1 MPPLAYS
8 PSRKMDEQQHNL
20 VLTKIVATLGPAS
33 KDIDTMVHLIEEG
46 VRVFRVNFSH
56 GTLDEFNEAI
66 ACIRKASKI
75 TSRYIGALGDLS
87 GPKLRVGQVIDGGIE
102 VKDGDVIQL
111 TAESVIAGARGT
123 NAPPVFSVN
132 QPRLI
137 AEVRPGERVLIND
150 GAVSLRCTA
159 SADENDGLL
168 QCEVLHGGLV
178 TSAKGVNLPDTDL
191 SLPSLTDWDLRC
203 VDFAVEAGFDFLA
216 LSFVRS
222 ANDVIHLKERLRE
235 LGARPESEPATN
247 KQSSSYGR
255 GSESFIP
262 IVSKIEKPQA
272 LDDLDAIV
280 QETDVVM
287 VARGDLGV
295 EMELEQVPICQ
306 KQIIRSCHHHGKPVI
321 VATQMLQTMIEAPIP
336 TRAEAGDVAN
346 AIFEGADAVM
356 LSGET
361 AVGAY
366 PVEAVRTMRRIARR
380 TNEFRKTE
388 GLNFDPP
395 KSPRHSR
402 YRTAALAA
410 GVKAIVQELDAKL
423 VVMWSQ
429 TGGGASYLSQNKL
442 AVPIIAYS
450 SSDETLRRLS
460 VLYGVA
466 PRFMKKPGNT
476 AEFVQEIDAMLTENR
491 WAAEGDAVVLVLGEP
506 IGHPGL
512 TNKIR
517 VHYVGDI

>member
-1 MPPLAYS
+1 
-8 PSRKMDEQQHNL
+8 MDEKQQHNL

-33 KDIDTMVHLIEEG
+33 NDVETMVHLIEEG

-56 GTLDEFNEAI
+56 GTLDEFGEAI
-66 ACIRKASKI
+66 ANIRKASKI
-75 TSRYIGALGDLS
+75 TGRYIGALGDLS

-102 VKDGDVIQL
+102 LNAGDAVQL
-111 TAESVIAGARGT
+111 TSETVVAGESDDLI
-123 NAPPVFSVN
+123 FSVN
-132 QPRLI
+132 QPALI
-137 AEVRPGERVLIND
+137 TEVRPGERVLIND
-150 GAVSLRCTA
+150 GAVSLRCA
-159 SADENDGLL
+159 APAAENGGLL

-178 TSAKGVNLPDTDL
+178 TSAKGVNLPDTQL

-222 ANDVIHLKERLRE
+222 AADVIELKERLRD
-235 LGARPESEPATN
+235 LGARPASKPETN
-247 KQSSSYGR
+247 SQSSSYGR

-272 LDDLDAIV
+272 LEDLDAIV
-280 QETDVVM
+280 EETDVVM

-306 KQIIRSCHHHGKPVI
+306 KQIIRACHHHGKPVI

-346 AIFEGADAVM
+346 AIFEGSDAVM

-395 KSPRHSR
+395 QSPRHSR

-410 GVKAIVQELDAKL
+410 GVKAIVQEIDAKL
-423 VVMWSQ
+423 VIMWSQ

-450 SSDETLRRLS
+450 SSAETLRRLS

-466 PRFMKKPGNT
+466 PRFMAKPENT
-476 AEFVQEIDAMLTENR
+476 AEFVNEIDAMLIENR

-506 IGHPGL
+506 IGQPGL

-517 VHYVGDI
+517 VHYVGDV

>member
-1 MPPLAYS
+1 MN
-8 PSRKMDEQQHNL
+8 EQSHNL
-20 VLTKIVATLGPAS
+20 VLTKIVATLGPSSGDVDA
-33 KDIDTMVHLIEEG
+33 MVRLIEDG

-56 GTLDEFNEAI
+56 GSLDDFSALI
-66 ACIRKASKI
+66 ANIRKASKI
-75 TSRYIGALGDLS
+75 TNRYIGALGDLS
-87 GPKLRVGQVIDGGIE
+87 GPKLRIGEVIESGIE
-102 VKDGDVIQL
+102 LKTGETLQL
-111 TAESVIAGARGT
+111 TAESVVAGK
-123 NAPPVFSVN
+123 APDAEPVFAVN
-132 QPRLI
+132 QPSLI
-137 AEVRPGERVLIND
+137 EEVQPGERVLIND
-150 GAVSLRCTA
+150 GAVSLKCVA
-159 SADENDGLL
+159 PADGNNGLL
-168 QCEVLHGGLV
+168 KCEVIHGGLV

-203 VDFAVEAGFDFLA
+203 VNFAVEAGFDFLA

-222 ANDVIHLKERLRE
+222 ADDVIALKERLRE
-235 LGARPESEPATN
+235 LGARPPAEPETNSQAT
-247 KQSSSYGR
+247 SYGR

-262 IVSKIEKPQA
+262 IVAKIEKPQA

-280 QETDVVM
+280 EETDVVM

-295 EMELEQVPICQ
+295 EMELEQVPVCQ
-306 KQIIRSCHHHGKPVI
+306 KKIIRACHHHGKPVI
-321 VATQMLQTMIEAPIP
+321 VATQMLQTMIESPIP
-336 TRAEAGDVAN
+336 TRAEASDVAN

-361 AVGAY
+361 AVGDY

-380 TNEFRKTE
+380 TNDYRKAE

-395 KSPRHSR
+395 QSPRHSR

-410 GVKAIVQELDAKL
+410 GVKAIVQDLDAKL
-423 VVMWSQ
+423 VIMWSQ

-442 AVPIIAYS
+442 AVPIVAFS
-450 SSDETLRRLS
+450 SSDDALRRLS

-466 PRFMKKPGNT
+466 PRFMRKPENT
-476 AEFVQEIDAMLTENR
+476 HEFVKEIDAMLIENG

-517 VHYVGDI
+517 VHYVGDV

>member
-1 MPPLAYS
+1 ME
-8 PSRKMDEQQHNL
+8 EQQKHNL

-33 KDIDTMVHLIEEG
+33 SDVETMLRLIEEG

-56 GTLDEFNEAI
+56 GTLDEFSGLLAN
-66 ACIRKASKI
+66 IRKASKI
-75 TSRYIGALGDLS
+75 SGRYIGALGDLS
-87 GPKLRVGQVIDGGIE
+87 GPKLRVGKVVEGGVE
-102 VKDGDVIQL
+102 LRPGNLIQL
-111 TAESVIAGARGT
+111 TSESVVAGEE
-123 NAPPVFSVN
+123 APGEAPVFAVN
-132 QPRLI
+132 QPALI
-137 AEVRPGERVLIND
+137 AEVSPGERVLIND
-150 GAVSLRCTA
+150 GAVALKCVA
-159 SADENDGLL
+159 SAEENNGRLS
-168 QCEVLHGGLV
+168 CEVLRGGLV
-178 TSAKGVNLPDTDL
+178 TSAKGVNLPDTAL
-191 SLPSLTDWDLRC
+191 SLPSLTEWDLRC

-222 ANDVIHLKERLRE
+222 AADVIELKERLRE
-235 LGARPESEPATN
+235 LGARPAPKPQAAL
-247 KQSSSYGR
+247 QAASYGR
-255 GSESFIP
+255 GSEAFIP

-280 QETDVVM
+280 EETDVVM

-295 EMELEQVPICQ
+295 EMELEQVPVCQ
-306 KQIIRSCHHHGKPVI
+306 KQIIRACHHHGKPVI
-321 VATQMLQTMIEAPIP
+321 VATQMLQTMIESPIP
-336 TRAEAGDVAN
+336 TRAEASDVAN

-361 AVGAY
+361 AVGDY

-380 TNEFRKTE
+380 TNDFRKTE

-395 KSPRHSR
+395 QSPRHSR

-410 GVKAIVQELDAKL
+410 GVKAIVQELDASL

-450 SSDETLRRLS
+450 SSDEALRRLS

-466 PRFMKKPGNT
+466 PRFMERPENT
-476 AEFVQEIDAMLTENR
+476 DDFISEIDAMLIENQ
-491 WAAEGDAVVLVLGEP
+491 WASDGDAVVLVLGEP